1 MVSAGQAAQER
12 GGRGDAQYGGAHQ
25 DGVVQGQ
32 VGVGAEEEAAQGV
45 DLVAQGLI
53 MLTVW
58 SQPGMI
64 ATG

>member
-1 MVSAGQAAQER
+1 M
-12 GGRGDAQYGGAHQ
+12 
-25 DGVVQGQ
+25 
-32 VGVGAEEEAAQGV
+32 GVGAQEEAAEGI

-53 MLTVW
+53 LLTVW